1 MLQQRTYRS
10 HQHATWCHAHRD
22 RCAVVYILQS
32 LFSLL
37 ERHGFIKKVLG
48 SLSSTMRY
56 LFASGPI
63 AAGGSVERS
72 IPSEDDCIADCGS
85 NPGEFDTST
94 GAPQSSVKQTFQAN
108 ARSLIWNQRC
118 NGFWYEF
125 LPHSNEKPVVTGC
138 AQPCDACDLTQQPQC
153 KLCLPSNA
161 MCISY
166 SHYCVR
172 DGYDGYGHSS
182 DTSTLEFCPQCR
194 RVVLWEA
201 CCITMQTECQTKSL
215 HTHARNE
222 CAHSYLFGEILS
234 QFTGICYMQLRNWRV
249 CVIDCAAVAWL
260 Q

>member
-1 MLQQRTYRS
+1 LVVVDTRYNLQTPQYTVYDTQCCLCTYVKLTTYADCIGMSVSCCGSRGRVFALVGLLVFGTCAS
-10 HQHATWCHAHRD
+10 LLGKVEYQVAGQVHGQQKLFRKPLFATFVMFVGMSG
-22 RCAVVYILQS
+22 CAVVYILQS

-118 NGFWYEF
+118 NGF
-125 LPHSNEKPVVTGC
+125 
-138 AQPCDACDLTQQPQC
+138 
-153 KLCLPSNA
+153 
-161 MCISY
+161 
-166 SHYCVR
+166 
-172 DGYDGYGHSS
+172 
-182 DTSTLEFCPQCR
+182 
-194 RVVLWEA
+194 
-201 CCITMQTECQTKSL
+201 
-215 HTHARNE
+215 
-222 CAHSYLFGEILS
+222 
-234 QFTGICYMQLRNWRV
+234 
-249 CVIDCAAVAWL
+249 
-260 Q
+260 